1 VWRLIDEAAVRGYD
15 TRVGFEDTLTLP
27 GEGLMADVDLP
38 SNTALIL
45 IDIQQG
51 FDDTEHW
58 GERNNPGAE
67 EQAARLLAAWRAAG
81 RPVVH
86 VQHLSPSPRSPLRP
100 GQPGSEFKPL
110 VAPKAGEPVFRKAVN
125 SAFIGTDL
133 EGHLRRSG
141 VGAVV
146 FVGLTTDH
154 CVSTTA
160 RMAANLGFRVVIV
173 SDATATFGRFG
184 PDGEWYG
191 AEAMHRHALA
201 SLHGEFAEVRAAA
214 AFGIKEG

>member
-1 VWRLIDEAAVRGYD
+1 MAEVE
-15 TRVGFEDTLTLP
+15 LP
-27 GEGLMADVDLP
+27 NNA
-38 SNTALIL
+38 ALIL
-45 IDIQQG
+45 IDIQRG
-51 FDDTEHW
+51 FDDADHW

-86 VQHLSPSPRSPLRP
+86 IQHLSKSPSSPLRP
-100 GQPGSEFKPL
+100 NQAGSEFKPL
-110 VAPKAGEPVFRKAVN
+110 VAPRAGEPVFCKAVN
-125 SAFIGTDL
+125 SAFIGTDM

-154 CVSTTA
+154 CVSTSA
-160 RMAANLGFRVVIV
+160 RMAANLGFRVVVV
-173 SDATATFGRFG
+173 SDATATFERLG

-191 AEAMHRHALA
+191 AEAIHRHALA
-201 SLHGEFAEVRAAA
+201 SLHGEFAEVVRASVLA
-214 AFGIKEG
+214 

>member
-1 VWRLIDEAAVRGYD
+1 MAELE
-15 TRVGFEDTLTLP
+15 LP
-27 GEGLMADVDLP
+27 D
-38 SNTALIL
+38 NTALIL

-51 FDDTEHW
+51 FDDAEHW

-67 EQAARLLAAWRAAG
+67 GQAARLLAAWRAAG

-86 VQHLSPSPRSPLRP
+86 IQHLATSPRSPLRP
-100 GQPGSEFKPL
+100 DQPGNEFKRL
-110 VAPKAGEPVFRKAVN
+110 VAPQASEPVFRKTVN
-125 SAFIGTDL
+125 SAFIGTEL
-133 EGHLRRSG
+133 EGHLRKSG
-141 VGAVV
+141 VGTLV

-173 SDATATFGRFG
+173 SDGTATFGRLG
-184 PDGEWYG
+184 PDGEWYA

-201 SLHGEFAEVRAAA
+201 SLHGEFAEVVRASAL
-214 AFGIKEG
+214 GIKEGHEHVA